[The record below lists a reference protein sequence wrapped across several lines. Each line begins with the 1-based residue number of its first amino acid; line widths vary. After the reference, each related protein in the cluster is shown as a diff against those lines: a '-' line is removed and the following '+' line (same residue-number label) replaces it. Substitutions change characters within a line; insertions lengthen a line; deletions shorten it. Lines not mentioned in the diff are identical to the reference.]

1 MISLFNYIE
10 KYGDFSFTEKEFNEV
25 DNAIFS
31 ALTYINFSDIVP
43 SKKNCYKSLK
53 DAALEFFAKYSKKE
67 LANNILAIKEAIK
80 LFDKI
85 KDFKRYQDVLLYNY
99 VSKKD
104 DAKQFS
110 AMCIKVSKN
119 LIYVS
124 YEGTDELISGWK
136 EDFELA
142 YKFPVPAHI
151 EAINYLN
158 KSIKLST
165 KNVIVGG
172 HSKGGNLAL
181 VASMYTKFWIRNKI
195 VKIYSNDGP
204 GLLQEELKSKKL
216 QKVIHKYVH
225 IIPNYSIVGQI
236 LHHPENNRIIQSNK
250 KGILAHD
257 FLTWQVENDHFVLS
271 KLSNSSIKF
280 KNITDKWLQE
290 YTKEAKQNFIKEL
303 FDIFKRE
310 NVASLL
316 DIKSQKISGIIGLI
330 KESKKLDSQSK
341 KMFKDFL
348 TLIIED
354 YSSSTKQTIKNTIT
368 ESKNMFKKL

>member
-53 DAALEFFAKYSKKE
+53 DAALEFFVKYSKKE
-67 LANNILAIKEAIK
+67 LANNIFAIKEAIK

-85 KDFKRYQDVLLYNY
+85 KDFKRYKDVLLYNY

-104 DAKQFS
+104 GDKQFS

-165 KNVIVGG
+165 KKVIVGG

-225 IIPNYSIVGQI
+225 IIPNYSIVGLI
-236 LHHPENNRIIQSNK
+236 LHHPEDYQVIQSSK
-250 KGILAHD
+250 KSVLAHD
-257 FLTWQVENDHFVLS
+257 LLTWQVEDDHFVLS

-310 NVASLL
+310 NVTSLL
-316 DIKSQKISGIIGLI
+316 DIKSQKLFGIINLI
-330 KESKKLDSQSK
+330 KESKKLDSESK
-341 KMFKDFL
+341 KMFKDLL

-354 YSSSTKQTIKNTIT
+354 YSSSTKQTIKAIL
-368 ESKNMFKKL
+368 K